1 MNMSRSE
8 KNGAPHFIKFSA
20 EEWVSWFETK
30 PIRRKISFVQVHH
43 TYRPAYPQFKGDNHF
58 QLQSAMRQYHMRQNG
73 WRDIGQHLT
82 LFPDGALVTGRDFDM
97 APACIFG
104 QNTHGICLEVLGNF
118 DLGMDVMSREQA
130 RSLLLFLTSLCKRF
144 NWVPGSDRIVYHHW
158 YDLKTGNRTEDK
170 HKVKSCPG
178 SGFWGGNEEED
189 LTRFLIPDVIKTM
202 ELLKSATADAIRMG
216 YAMIRRPLARVYRK
230 SAGFNRWGRTSL
242 ALDRGTIVPLYAFEN
257 NRFRISVTESH
268 WIAGGHLLHL
278 RRGVVKAIALN
289 GRSGPGTSF
298 PVERIFQQNES
309 LYLLPG
315 SDDWVFAP
323 AENVWVSRRFI
334 AYLT

>member
-1 MNMSRSE
+1 MKTQEDNTDQ
-8 KNGAPHFIKFSA
+8 GFLKFSA
-20 EEWVSWFETK
+20 QEWIPWFEALH
-30 PIRRKISFVQVHH
+30 IRRKITFVQVHH
-43 TYRPAYPQFKGDNHF
+43 TYRPAYAQFKGDNHF
-58 QLQSAMRQYHMRQNG
+58 QLQSGMRQYHMRQNG

-82 LFPDGALVTGRDFDM
+82 LFPDGTLVTGRDFDL

-130 RSLLLFLTSLCKRF
+130 GSLLLFLASLCKKF

-158 YDLKTGNRTEDK
+158 YSLKTGNRTRDK
-170 HKVKSCPG
+170 SQVKSCPG

-189 LTRFLIPDVIKTM
+189 LARFLIPDVRKTM
-202 ELLKSATADAIRMG
+202 ELLKSESADSIWMG
-216 YAMIRRPLARVYRK
+216 YAIIRRPLARVYRK
-230 SAGFNRWGRTSL
+230 SAGLNRWSRTSL
-242 ALDRGTIVPLYAFEN
+242 TLDRGTMVPLYAFEN
-257 NRFRISVTESH
+257 NRFRISVTEPH

-289 GRSGPGTSF
+289 GRSGPGTSY
-298 PVERIFQQNES
+298 PIERTFRQNES

-323 AENVWVSRRFI
+323 VEKVWVSRRFI